1 MNKHYIFSRTTSLA
15 HYKAHAFVIRCFDD
29 RFSPVVRAFLR
40 ARGVKRF
47 DLESVA
53 GGAKILASPK
63 HKSERAFML
72 RECATSVRLH
82 ATARVIFFTHH
93 DCGAYGGFARFHGSE
108 EKELAFHKKEHKKAV
123 RAIRTRFPV
132 LVIETYF
139 IDQRG
144 VVQISL

>member
-1 MNKHYIFSRTTSLA
+1 MNKHYIFSRATSLV

-29 RFSPVVRAFLR
+29 RFSPVVKAFLR

-47 DLESVA
+47 DVASVA
-53 GGAKILASPK
+53 GGAKILASPE

-72 RECATSVRLH
+72 RELATSVRLH
-82 ATARVIFFTHH
+82 ATARVILCTHH

-108 EKELAFHKKEHKKAV
+108 EEEFTFHQEEHRKATQ
-123 RAIRTRFPV
+123 AIRALFPD

-144 VVQISL
+144 VVKTS